1 MEKSKNKVSINS
13 LLETIS
19 KLKLEHQQ
27 TLFKLNKKKE
37 KLAADL
43 SIAHEKNTEKQNT
56 IVQLQNEKEELLS
69 QIRQLNDQIKSAGIS
84 KNRAYVVEE
93 ILGDKIVN
101 KKKYYLVHWKGY
113 GQDEDSWEPAKNL
126 NCPYLVDKYNE
137 CKSKK

>member
-1 MEKSKNKVSINS
+1 MEKIKNKVSIKN
-13 LLETIS
+13 LMGTIA

-43 SIAHEKNTEKQNT
+43 SIAHKRNTENQNL
-56 IVQLQNEKEELLS
+56 IAKLQNEKEDLLS
-69 QIRQLNDQIKSAGIS
+69 QIKQLKNQIKSADTS
-84 KNRAYVVEE
+84 KNCDYAVEQ
-93 ILGDKIVN
+93 ILDDKIVN

-113 GQDEDSWEPAKNL
+113 GDDEDSWEPAKNL

-137 CKSKK
+137 SKHKK